1 LVQKYLECCGSKI
14 LEMGATEMARSR
26 RKVDPVK
33 VFRQPDAAIG
43 SHQTAPTQLIDDQ
56 IDGPEDD
63 IPVPSVAESP
73 VLCELT
79 NTSDVVPPRAGW
91 GSTSGATYDLR
102 SNCTEHL
109 HQLGQYMSCH
119 WGTRRCAEHLHMW
132 LFRSRDLRPT
142 WNCRRFRQQCYATSP
157 VCSRTPSPRMREC

>member
-1 LVQKYLECCGSKI
+1 LECCGSKI

-79 NTSDVVPPRAGW
+79 NTSDVVPPPCW
-91 GSTSGATYDLR
+91 
-102 SNCTEHL
+102 
-109 HQLGQYMSCH
+109 LGQYIR
-119 WGTRRCAEHLHMW
+119 G
-132 LFRSRDLRPT
+132 
-142 WNCRRFRQQCYATSP
+142 NI
-157 VCSRTPSPRMREC
+157 